1 MGSCHTNVERE
12 ICFIFFPVIN
22 RMRSEHGLGG
32 TNWTNVWDI
41 PPSNPESDCVLCQD
55 TEMEMGKGWELPAEL
70 RAQVGFV
77 IIVRYVSTNTLQNK

>member
-1 MGSCHTNVERE
+1 
-12 ICFIFFPVIN
+12 
-22 RMRSEHGLGG
+22 MRSEHGLGG

-55 TEMEMGKGWELPAEL
+55 TEMEMGKGWGLPAEL